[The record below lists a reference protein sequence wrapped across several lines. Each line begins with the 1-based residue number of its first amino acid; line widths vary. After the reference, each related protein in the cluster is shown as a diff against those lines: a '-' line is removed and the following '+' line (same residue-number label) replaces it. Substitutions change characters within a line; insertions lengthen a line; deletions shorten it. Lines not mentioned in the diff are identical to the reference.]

1 MDRLAGYKDTVV
13 GALTGDNAQ
22 QASGQ
27 SSFSL
32 LNSAVTDAMISCRY
46 RQRSEEEG

>member
-1 MDRLAGYKDTVV
+1 VDRLAGYKDTVV

-27 SSFSL
+27 SFVTL
-32 LNSAVTDAMISCRY
+32 MNSAVTDVMISRRH